1 LASLIVETVTTHS
14 LSLGGVVLVG
24 FTNFYTMLTVENLT
38 KEFDGLTAVSGLG
51 FTVEPNT
58 ITGLIGPNGAGKTT
72 TFNMIAGHLTP
83 SSGAVF
89 FNEHEITGLRPYQT
103 FQLGIVRTFQIPR
116 PFSGMTVLE
125 NLTMVPRKQI
135 GEKLWNNWLQ
145 NSAVKKEELKIK
157 DKAKDLL
164 EFLNLADLQNEFSG
178 NLSGGQLKLLE
189 LGRALM
195 SDPKLILL
203 DEPAAG
209 VNPILLEEIIDRIK
223 DIHRQ
228 GVTFLI
234 IEHNMELVMR
244 LCSSILVMADGDM
257 LMQGSP
263 EEIRSDPRLIDAFL
277 GSEAS
282 PRNN

>member
-1 LASLIVETVTTHS
+1 
-14 LSLGGVVLVG
+14 
-24 FTNFYTMLTVENLT
+24 MLTVENLA
-38 KEFDGLTAVSGLG
+38 KEFDGLTAVNDLN

-58 ITGLIGPNGAGKTT
+58 ISGLIGPNGAGKTT
-72 TFNMIAGHLTP
+72 TFNMIAGHLKP
-83 SSGAVF
+83 SSGTIYF
-89 FNEHEITGLRPYQT
+89 DGKEITNLRPHQT

-125 NLTMVPRKQI
+125 NLTMVPRNQI
-135 GEKLWNNWLQ
+135 GEKIWNNWLR
-145 NSAVKKEELKIK
+145 NNAVAKEEQQIRE
-157 DKAKDLL
+157 KANGLL
-164 EFLNLADLQNEFSG
+164 EFLNLSDLQNEYSG

-195 SDPKLILL
+195 SDPKVILL

-209 VNPILLEEIIDRIK
+209 VNPTLLEEIIDRIR
-223 DIHRQ
+223 DIHSQ

-244 LCSSILVMADGDM
+244 LCSSILVMAEGDI
-257 LMQGSP
+257 LMRGAP

-277 GSEAS
+277 GGGTSLK
-282 PRNN
+282 ND

>member
-1 LASLIVETVTTHS
+1 
-14 LSLGGVVLVG
+14 
-24 FTNFYTMLTVENLT
+24 MLTVENLA
-38 KEFDGLTAVSGLG
+38 KEFDGLTAVNDLN

-58 ITGLIGPNGAGKTT
+58 ISGLIGPNGAGKTT
-72 TFNMIAGHLTP
+72 TFNMIAGHLKP
-83 SSGAVF
+83 SSGKIYF
-89 FNEHEITGLRPYQT
+89 DGKEITNLRPHQT

-125 NLTMVPRKQI
+125 NLTMVPRNQI
-135 GEKLWNNWLQ
+135 GEKIWNNWLR
-145 NSAVKKEELKIK
+145 NNAVEREEQQIRE
-157 DKAKDLL
+157 KANGLL
-164 EFLNLADLQNEFSG
+164 EFLNLSDLQNEYSG

-195 SDPKLILL
+195 SDPKVILL

-209 VNPILLEEIIDRIK
+209 VNPTLLEEIIDRIR

-244 LCSSILVMADGDM
+244 LCSSILVMAEGGI
-257 LMQGSP
+257 LMRGSP
-263 EEIRSDPRLIDAFL
+263 EKIRSDPRLIDAFL
-277 GSEAS
+277 GGGTSLK
-282 PRNN
+282 ND

>member
-1 LASLIVETVTTHS
+1 
-14 LSLGGVVLVG
+14 
-24 FTNFYTMLTVENLT
+24 MLTVENLA
-38 KEFDGLTAVSGLG
+38 KEFDGLTAVNDLN

-58 ITGLIGPNGAGKTT
+58 ISGLIGPNGAGKTT
-72 TFNMIAGHLTP
+72 TFNMIAGHLKP
-83 SSGAVF
+83 SSGKIYF
-89 FNEHEITGLRPYQT
+89 DGKEITNLRPHQT

-125 NLTMVPRKQI
+125 NLTMVPRNQI
-135 GEKLWNNWLQ
+135 GEKIWNNWLR
-145 NSAVKKEELKIK
+145 NNAVAREEQQIRE
-157 DKAKDLL
+157 KANGLL
-164 EFLNLADLQNEFSG
+164 EFLNLSDLQNEYSG

-195 SDPKLILL
+195 SDPKVILL

-209 VNPILLEEIIDRIK
+209 VNPTLLEEIIDRIR
-223 DIHRQ
+223 DIHSQ

-244 LCSSILVMADGDM
+244 LCSSILVMAEGDI
-257 LMQGSP
+257 LMRGAP

-277 GSEAS
+277 GGGTSLK
-282 PRNN
+282 NG

>member
-1 LASLIVETVTTHS
+1 M
-14 LSLGGVVLVG
+14 LSVHNLV
-24 FTNFYTMLTVENLT
+24 
-38 KEFDGLTAVSGLG
+38 KEFDGLTAVSDLS
-51 FTVEPNT
+51 FTVEPET

-72 TFNMIAGHLTP
+72 TFNMITGHVKP
-83 SSGAVF
+83 SYGSIHFDGQD
-89 FNEHEITGLRPYQT
+89 ITNLRPHQA
-103 FQLGIVRTFQIPR
+103 FHLGIVRTFQIPR

-125 NLTMVPRKQI
+125 NLTMVPGNQI
-135 GEKLWNNWLQ
+135 GENVWNNWLRRSKVE
-145 NSAVKKEELKIK
+145 NEELRIQR
-157 DKAKDLL
+157 KAHELL
-164 EFLNLADLQNEFSG
+164 EFLNLSDLNNEFSG

-209 VNPILLEEIIDRIK
+209 VNPTLLEEIIERIRE
-223 DIHRQ
+223 IHRQ

-244 LCSSILVMADGDM
+244 LCSSVLVMAEGGV
-257 LMQGSP
+257 LMEGSP

-277 GSEAS
+277 GGSTS
-282 PRNN
+282 SSDT

>member
-1 LASLIVETVTTHS
+1 
-14 LSLGGVVLVG
+14 
-24 FTNFYTMLTVENLT
+24 MLTVENLA
-38 KEFDGLTAVSGLG
+38 KEFDGLTAVNDLN

-58 ITGLIGPNGAGKTT
+58 ISGLIGPNGAGKTT
-72 TFNMIAGHLTP
+72 TFNMIAGHLKP
-83 SSGAVF
+83 SSGKIYF
-89 FNEHEITGLRPYQT
+89 DGKEITNLRPHQT

-125 NLTMVPRKQI
+125 NLTMVPRNQI
-135 GEKLWNNWLQ
+135 GEKIWNNWLR
-145 NSAVKKEELKIK
+145 NNAVEREEQQIRE
-157 DKAKDLL
+157 KANGLL
-164 EFLNLADLQNEFSG
+164 EFLNLSDLQNEYSG

-195 SDPKLILL
+195 SDPKVILL

-209 VNPILLEEIIDRIK
+209 VNPTLLEEIIDRIR

-244 LCSSILVMADGDM
+244 LCSSILVMAEGGI
-257 LMQGSP
+257 LMRGSP
-263 EEIRSDPRLIDAFL
+263 EKIRSDPRLIDAFL
-277 GSEAS
+277 GGGTSLKNS
-282 PRNN
+282 

>member
-1 LASLIVETVTTHS
+1 
-14 LSLGGVVLVG
+14 
-24 FTNFYTMLTVENLT
+24 MLTVENLA
-38 KEFDGLTAVSGLG
+38 KEFDGLTAVNDLN

-58 ITGLIGPNGAGKTT
+58 ISGLIGPNGAGKTT
-72 TFNMIAGHLTP
+72 TFNMIAGHLKP
-83 SSGAVF
+83 SSGKIYF
-89 FNEHEITGLRPYQT
+89 DGKEITNLRPHQT

-125 NLTMVPRKQI
+125 NLTMVPRNQI
-135 GEKLWNNWLQ
+135 GEKIWNNWLR
-145 NSAVKKEELKIK
+145 NNAVEREEQQIRE
-157 DKAKDLL
+157 KANGLL
-164 EFLNLADLQNEFSG
+164 EFLNLSDLQNEYSG

-195 SDPKLILL
+195 SDPKVILL

-209 VNPILLEEIIDRIK
+209 VNPTLLEEIIDRIR
-223 DIHRQ
+223 DIHSQ

-244 LCSSILVMADGDM
+244 LCSSILVMAEGDI
-257 LMQGSP
+257 LMRGAP

-277 GSEAS
+277 GGGAS
-282 PRNN
+282 LKNG

>member
-1 LASLIVETVTTHS
+1 
-14 LSLGGVVLVG
+14 
-24 FTNFYTMLTVENLT
+24 MLTVENLA
-38 KEFDGLTAVSGLG
+38 KEFDGLTAVNDLN

-58 ITGLIGPNGAGKTT
+58 ISGLIGPNGAGKTT
-72 TFNMIAGHLTP
+72 TFNMIAGHLKP
-83 SSGAVF
+83 SSGKIYF
-89 FNEHEITGLRPYQT
+89 DGKEITNLRPHQT

-125 NLTMVPRKQI
+125 NLTMVPRNQI
-135 GEKLWNNWLQ
+135 GEKIWNNWLR
-145 NSAVKKEELKIK
+145 NNAVEREEQQIRE
-157 DKAKDLL
+157 KANGLL
-164 EFLNLADLQNEFSG
+164 EFLNLSDLQNEYSG

-195 SDPKLILL
+195 ADPKVILL

-209 VNPILLEEIIDRIK
+209 VNPTLLEEIIDRIR
-223 DIHRQ
+223 DIHSQ

-244 LCSSILVMADGDM
+244 LCSSILVMAEGDI
-257 LMQGSP
+257 LMRGAP

-277 GSEAS
+277 GGGTSLK
-282 PRNN
+282 ND

>member
-1 LASLIVETVTTHS
+1 
-14 LSLGGVVLVG
+14 
-24 FTNFYTMLTVENLT
+24 MLTVENLA
-38 KEFDGLTAVSGLG
+38 KEFDGLTAVNDLN

-58 ITGLIGPNGAGKTT
+58 ISGLIGPNGAGKTT
-72 TFNMIAGHLTP
+72 TFNMIAGHLKP
-83 SSGAVF
+83 SSGKIYF
-89 FNEHEITGLRPYQT
+89 DGKEITNLRPHQT

-125 NLTMVPRKQI
+125 NLTMVPRNQI
-135 GEKLWNNWLQ
+135 GEKIWNNWLR
-145 NSAVKKEELKIK
+145 NNAVAREEQQIREKANGLLK
-157 DKAKDLL
+157 
-164 EFLNLADLQNEFSG
+164 FLNLSDLQNEYSG

-195 SDPKLILL
+195 SDPKVILL

-209 VNPILLEEIIDRIK
+209 VNPTLLEEIIDRIR
-223 DIHRQ
+223 DIHSQ

-244 LCSSILVMADGDM
+244 LCSSILVMAEGDI
-257 LMQGSP
+257 LMRGAP

-277 GSEAS
+277 GGGTSLK
-282 PRNN
+282 ND

>member
-1 LASLIVETVTTHS
+1 
-14 LSLGGVVLVG
+14 
-24 FTNFYTMLTVENLT
+24 MLTVENLA
-38 KEFDGLTAVSGLG
+38 KEFDGLTAVNDLN

-58 ITGLIGPNGAGKTT
+58 ISGLIGPNGAGKTT
-72 TFNMIAGHLTP
+72 TFNMIAGHLKP
-83 SSGAVF
+83 SSGKIYF
-89 FNEHEITGLRPYQT
+89 DGKEITNLRPHQT

-125 NLTMVPRKQI
+125 NLTMVPRNQI
-135 GEKLWNNWLQ
+135 GEKIWNNWLR
-145 NSAVKKEELKIK
+145 NNAVEREEQQISE
-157 DKAKDLL
+157 KANGLL
-164 EFLNLADLQNEFSG
+164 EFLNLSDLQNEYSG

-195 SDPKLILL
+195 SDPKVILL

-209 VNPILLEEIIDRIK
+209 VNPTLLEEIIDRIR

-244 LCSSILVMADGDM
+244 LCSSILVMAEGGI
-257 LMQGSP
+257 LMRGSP
-263 EEIRSDPRLIDAFL
+263 EKIRSDPRLIDAFL
-277 GSEAS
+277 GGGTSLK
-282 PRNN
+282 NG

>member
-1 LASLIVETVTTHS
+1 
-14 LSLGGVVLVG
+14 
-24 FTNFYTMLTVENLT
+24 MLTVENLA
-38 KEFDGLTAVSGLG
+38 KEFDGLTAVNDLN

-58 ITGLIGPNGAGKTT
+58 ISGLIGPNGAGKTT
-72 TFNMIAGHLTP
+72 TFNMIAGHLKP
-83 SSGAVF
+83 SSGKIYF
-89 FNEHEITGLRPYQT
+89 DGKEITNLRPHQT

-125 NLTMVPRKQI
+125 NLTMVPRNQI
-135 GEKLWNNWLQ
+135 GEKIWNKWLR
-145 NSAVKKEELKIK
+145 NNAVAREEQQIRE
-157 DKAKDLL
+157 KANGLL
-164 EFLNLADLQNEFSG
+164 EFLNLSDLQNEYSG

-195 SDPKLILL
+195 SDPKVILL

-209 VNPILLEEIIDRIK
+209 VNPTLLEEIIDRIR
-223 DIHRQ
+223 DIHSQ

-244 LCSSILVMADGDM
+244 LCSSILVMAEGDI
-257 LMQGSP
+257 LMRGAP

-277 GSEAS
+277 GGGTSLK
-282 PRNN
+282 ND

>member
-1 LASLIVETVTTHS
+1 
-14 LSLGGVVLVG
+14 
-24 FTNFYTMLTVENLT
+24 MLTVENLA
-38 KEFDGLTAVSGLG
+38 KEFDGLTAVNDLN

-58 ITGLIGPNGAGKTT
+58 ISGLIGPNGAGKTT
-72 TFNMIAGHLTP
+72 TFNMIAGHLKP
-83 SSGAVF
+83 SSGKIYF
-89 FNEHEITGLRPYQT
+89 DGKEITNLRPHQT

-125 NLTMVPRKQI
+125 NLTMVPRNQI
-135 GEKLWNNWLQ
+135 GEKIWNNWLR
-145 NSAVKKEELKIK
+145 NNAVEREEQQIRE
-157 DKAKDLL
+157 KANGLL
-164 EFLNLADLQNEFSG
+164 EFLNLSDLQNDYSG

-195 SDPKLILL
+195 SDPKVILL

-209 VNPILLEEIIDRIK
+209 VNPTLLEEIIDRIR
-223 DIHRQ
+223 DIHSQ

-244 LCSSILVMADGDM
+244 LCSSILVMAEGDI
-257 LMQGSP
+257 LMRGAP

-277 GSEAS
+277 GGGTSLK
-282 PRNN
+282 ND

>member
-1 LASLIVETVTTHS
+1 
-14 LSLGGVVLVG
+14 
-24 FTNFYTMLTVENLT
+24 MLTVENLA
-38 KEFDGLTAVSGLG
+38 KEFDGLTAVNDLN

-58 ITGLIGPNGAGKTT
+58 ISGLIGPNGAGKTT
-72 TFNMIAGHLTP
+72 TFNMIAGHLKP
-83 SSGAVF
+83 SGGKIYF
-89 FNEHEITGLRPYQT
+89 DGKEITNLRPHQT

-125 NLTMVPRKQI
+125 NLTMVPRNQI
-135 GEKLWNNWLQ
+135 GEKIWNNWLR
-145 NSAVKKEELKIK
+145 NNAVEREEQQIRE
-157 DKAKDLL
+157 KANGLL
-164 EFLNLADLQNEFSG
+164 EFLNLSDLQNEYSG

-195 SDPKLILL
+195 SDPKMILL

-209 VNPILLEEIIDRIK
+209 VNPTLLEEIIDRIR

-244 LCSSILVMADGDM
+244 LCSSILVMAEGDI
-257 LMQGSP
+257 LMRGGP
-263 EEIRSDPRLIDAFL
+263 EEVRSDPRLIDAFL
-277 GSEAS
+277 GGGAS
-282 PRNN
+282 LKNG

>member
-1 LASLIVETVTTHS
+1 
-14 LSLGGVVLVG
+14 
-24 FTNFYTMLTVENLT
+24 MLTVENLA
-38 KEFDGLTAVSGLG
+38 KEFDGLTAVNDLN

-58 ITGLIGPNGAGKTT
+58 ISGLIGPNGAGKTT
-72 TFNMIAGHLTP
+72 TFNMIAGHLKP
-83 SSGAVF
+83 SSGKIYF
-89 FNEHEITGLRPYQT
+89 DGKEITNLRPHQT

-125 NLTMVPRKQI
+125 NLTMVPRNQI
-135 GEKLWNNWLQ
+135 GEKIWNNWLR
-145 NSAVKKEELKIK
+145 NNAVAREEQQIRE
-157 DKAKDLL
+157 KANGLL
-164 EFLNLADLQNEFSG
+164 EFLNLSDLQNEYSG

-195 SDPKLILL
+195 SDPKVILL

-209 VNPILLEEIIDRIK
+209 VNPTLLEEIIDRIR

-244 LCSSILVMADGDM
+244 LCSSILVMAEGGI
-257 LMQGSP
+257 LMRGSP
-263 EEIRSDPRLIDAFL
+263 EKIRSDPRLIDAFL
-277 GSEAS
+277 GGGAS
-282 PRNN
+282 LKNG

>member
-1 LASLIVETVTTHS
+1 
-14 LSLGGVVLVG
+14 
-24 FTNFYTMLTVENLT
+24 MLTVENLA
-38 KEFDGLTAVSGLG
+38 KEFDGLTAVNDLN

-58 ITGLIGPNGAGKTT
+58 ISGLIGPNGAGKTT
-72 TFNMIAGHLTP
+72 TFNMIAGHLKP
-83 SSGAVF
+83 SSGKIYF
-89 FNEHEITGLRPYQT
+89 DGKEITNLRPHQT

-125 NLTMVPRKQI
+125 NLTMVPRNQI
-135 GEKLWNNWLQ
+135 GEKIWNNWLR
-145 NSAVKKEELKIK
+145 NNAVEREEQQIRE
-157 DKAKDLL
+157 KANGLL
-164 EFLNLADLQNEFSG
+164 EFLNLSDLQNEYSG

-195 SDPKLILL
+195 SDPKVILL

-209 VNPILLEEIIDRIK
+209 VNPTLLEEIIDRIR

-244 LCSSILVMADGDM
+244 LCSSILVMAEGGI
-257 LMQGSP
+257 LMRGSP
-263 EEIRSDPRLIDAFL
+263 EKIRSDPRLIDAFL
-277 GSEAS
+277 GGGTSLE
-282 PRNN
+282 NG

>member
-1 LASLIVETVTTHS
+1 
-14 LSLGGVVLVG
+14 
-24 FTNFYTMLTVENLT
+24 MLTVENLA
-38 KEFDGLTAVSGLG
+38 KEFDGLTAVNDLN

-58 ITGLIGPNGAGKTT
+58 ISGLIGPNGAGKTT
-72 TFNMIAGHLTP
+72 TFNMIAGHLKP
-83 SSGAVF
+83 SSGKIYF
-89 FNEHEITGLRPYQT
+89 DGKEITNLRPHQT

-125 NLTMVPRKQI
+125 NLTMVPRNQI
-135 GEKLWNNWLQ
+135 GEKIWNNWLR
-145 NSAVKKEELKIK
+145 NNAVEREEQQIRE
-157 DKAKDLL
+157 KANGLL
-164 EFLNLADLQNEFSG
+164 QFLNLSDLQNEYSG

-195 SDPKLILL
+195 SDPKVILL

-209 VNPILLEEIIDRIK
+209 VNPTLLEEIIDRIR

-244 LCSSILVMADGDM
+244 LCSSILVMAEGGI
-257 LMQGSP
+257 LMRGSP
-263 EEIRSDPRLIDAFL
+263 EKIRSDPRLIDAFL
-277 GSEAS
+277 GGGAS
-282 PRNN
+282 LKNG

>member
-1 LASLIVETVTTHS
+1 
-14 LSLGGVVLVG
+14 
-24 FTNFYTMLTVENLT
+24 MLTVENLT

-164 EFLNLADLQNEFSG
+164 EFLNLDDLQNEFSG

>member
-1 LASLIVETVTTHS
+1 
-14 LSLGGVVLVG
+14 
-24 FTNFYTMLTVENLT
+24 MLTVENLA
-38 KEFDGLTAVSGLG
+38 KEFDGLTAVNDLN

-58 ITGLIGPNGAGKTT
+58 ISGLIGPNGAGKTT
-72 TFNMIAGHLTP
+72 TLNMIAGHLKP
-83 SSGAVF
+83 SSGKIYF
-89 FNEHEITGLRPYQT
+89 DGREITNLRPHQT

-125 NLTMVPRKQI
+125 NLTMVPRNQI
-135 GEKLWNNWLQ
+135 GEKIWNNWLR
-145 NSAVKKEELKIK
+145 NNAVEREEQQIRE
-157 DKAKDLL
+157 KANGLL
-164 EFLNLADLQNEFSG
+164 EFLNLSDLQNEYSG

-195 SDPKLILL
+195 SDPKVILL

-209 VNPILLEEIIDRIK
+209 VNPTLLEEIIDRIR

-244 LCSSILVMADGDM
+244 LCSSILVMAEGGI
-257 LMQGSP
+257 LMRGSP
-263 EEIRSDPRLIDAFL
+263 EKIRSDPRLIDAFL
-277 GSEAS
+277 GGGTSLK
-282 PRNN
+282 NG

>member
-1 LASLIVETVTTHS
+1 
-14 LSLGGVVLVG
+14 
-24 FTNFYTMLTVENLT
+24 MLTVENLA
-38 KEFDGLTAVSGLG
+38 KEFDGLTAVNDLN

-58 ITGLIGPNGAGKTT
+58 ISGLIGPNGAGKTT
-72 TFNMIAGHLTP
+72 TFNMIAGHLKPT
-83 SSGAVF
+83 SGKIYF
-89 FNEHEITGLRPYQT
+89 DGKEITNLRPHQT

-125 NLTMVPRKQI
+125 NLTMVPRNQI
-135 GEKLWNNWLQ
+135 GEKIWNNWLR
-145 NSAVKKEELKIK
+145 NNAVAREEQQIRE
-157 DKAKDLL
+157 KANGLL
-164 EFLNLADLQNEFSG
+164 EFLNLSDLQNEYSG

-195 SDPKLILL
+195 SDPKVILL

-209 VNPILLEEIIDRIK
+209 VNPTLLEEIIDRIR
-223 DIHRQ
+223 DIHSQ

-244 LCSSILVMADGDM
+244 LCSSILVMAEGDI
-257 LMQGSP
+257 LMRGAP

-277 GSEAS
+277 GGGTSLK
-282 PRNN
+282 ND

>member
-1 LASLIVETVTTHS
+1 
-14 LSLGGVVLVG
+14 
-24 FTNFYTMLTVENLT
+24 MLTVENLA
-38 KEFDGLTAVSGLG
+38 KEFDGLTAVNDLN

-58 ITGLIGPNGAGKTT
+58 ISGLIGPNGAGKTT
-72 TFNMIAGHLTP
+72 TFNMIAGHLKP
-83 SSGAVF
+83 SSGKIYF
-89 FNEHEITGLRPYQT
+89 DGKEITNLRPHQT

-125 NLTMVPRKQI
+125 NLTMVPCNQI
-135 GEKLWNNWLQ
+135 GEKIWNNWLR
-145 NSAVKKEELKIK
+145 NNAVEREEQQIRE
-157 DKAKDLL
+157 KANGLL
-164 EFLNLADLQNEFSG
+164 EFLNLSDLQNEYSG

-195 SDPKLILL
+195 SDPKVILL

-209 VNPILLEEIIDRIK
+209 VNPTLLEEIIDRIR

-244 LCSSILVMADGDM
+244 LCSSILVMAEGGI
-257 LMQGSP
+257 LMRGSP
-263 EEIRSDPRLIDAFL
+263 EKIRSDPRLIDAFL
-277 GSEAS
+277 GGGAS
-282 PRNN
+282 LKNG

>member
-1 LASLIVETVTTHS
+1 
-14 LSLGGVVLVG
+14 
-24 FTNFYTMLTVENLT
+24 MLTVENLA
-38 KEFDGLTAVSGLG
+38 KEFDGLTAVNDLN

-58 ITGLIGPNGAGKTT
+58 ISGLIGPNGAGKTT
-72 TFNMIAGHLTP
+72 TFNMVAGHLKP
-83 SSGAVF
+83 SGGKIYF
-89 FNEHEITGLRPYQT
+89 DGKEITNLRPHQT

-125 NLTMVPRKQI
+125 NLTMVPRNQI
-135 GEKLWNNWLQ
+135 GEKIWNNWLR
-145 NSAVKKEELKIK
+145 NNAVAREEQQIRE
-157 DKAKDLL
+157 KANGLL
-164 EFLNLADLQNEFSG
+164 EFLNLSDLQNDYSG

-195 SDPKLILL
+195 SDPKVILL

-209 VNPILLEEIIDRIK
+209 VNPTLLEEIIDRIR
-223 DIHRQ
+223 DIHSQ

-244 LCSSILVMADGDM
+244 LCSSILVMAEGDI
-257 LMQGSP
+257 LMRGAP

-277 GSEAS
+277 GGGTSLK
-282 PRNN
+282 ND